1 MSKRYIF
8 LSVVFIALA
17 AGLVILPSHEKS
29 EGIQPEILLLEMNSP
44 ERYLS
49 PDLVAERIINEDPR
63 IFLVDVRSAYDYD
76 EYHIPGAFN
85 FPLSDVLNDSIS
97 KVLNQ
102 KYRDIVFYSNGQ
114 ITADQ
119 AWVLYRQK
127 DYKNL
132 YVMEGGLNRWFNE
145 IMMPKMPA
153 EIESNDAF
161 NLYKFRQGA
170 SIYFGMNA
178 PEVEYIEPVKTTK
191 TQIAKKAAP
200 KKQVILEPVEE
211 EEEEEEGC

>member
-17 AGLVILPSHEKS
+17 MGLVILPAHQKS
-29 EGIQPEILLLEMNSP
+29 EGVQPEILLLEMNSP

-49 PDLVAERIINEDPR
+49 PDLVAEKIINEDPR
-63 IFLVDVRSAYDYD
+63 IFLVDVRSADEYD
-76 EYHIPGAFN
+76 EYHIPGAYN
-85 FPLSDVLNDSIS
+85 FPLSDVLYDSVS
-97 KVLNQ
+97 NVLNQ

-119 AWVLYRQK
+119 AWILYRQK

-132 YVMEGGLNRWFNE
+132 YVMEGGLNQWFDQ
-145 IMMPKMPA
+145 IMMPKMPD
-153 EIESNDAF
+153 EVESTDAI

-178 PEVEYIEPVKTTK
+178 PEVEYVEPVKTTQTK
-191 TQIAKKAAP
+191 ITKRAVMP

-211 EEEEEEGC
+211 EEEEEGC